1 MNNEKTILDDLR
13 NWTMNYFMK
22 ENVITR
28 DMYKLLKDLKN
39 GDATSSEFDLL
50 VKILKVFEKDDNSL
64 ELRIKDIS

>member
-1 MNNEKTILDDLR
+1 MNHEKTILDDLR